1 MSAPAVELTAQA
13 TVVLVGG
20 HESDRGE
27 ALHALAQ
34 DSPLTRARACGQ
46 ELEEAV
52 RAALIT
58 SELPVCV
65 VPMTLGRDPELVAD
79 TARTLAWVA
88 RTTGPPRIAL
98 AEPFGTAEHLIGW
111 LRAAAGRAA
120 VGAAGAA
127 GADPADVA
135 ILVTANPANPFDDA
149 ELFRIA
155 RLVQVQG
162 RAPWVD
168 VAFHGGD
175 PDVQT
180 GVDRCR
186 RLGARRVALVPAGFA
201 PAGGTEVA
209 AAEAAGA
216 VDAGP
221 LLAPSAISG
230 VLAAR
235 IQAAVDRLR
244 AGDDGIA
251 AGLDAEHGHG
261 HTHSHTD
268 GPAARGHTH
277 SHASG
282 H

>member
-1 MSAPAVELTAQA
+1 MENTTQA

-20 HESDRGE
+20 HESDRAE
-27 ALHALAQ
+27 ALRALAQ
-34 DSPLTRARACGQ
+34 DSPLTRACASGQ

-52 RAALIT
+52 REALIG

-65 VPMTLGRDPELVAD
+65 VPMTLGRDPKLVAD
-79 TARTLAWVA
+79 AARTLAWVA
-88 RTTGPPRIAL
+88 RTAGPDPRIAL

-120 VGAAGAA
+120 VAAARA
-127 GADPADVA
+127 TGADPADVA
-135 ILVTANPANPFDDA
+135 VLVAANPSNPFDDA
-149 ELFRIA
+149 GLFRIA

-180 GVDRCR
+180 AVDRCR

-201 PAGGTEVA
+201 PAAEAEVLA
-209 AAEAAGA
+209 AAEVTGA

-235 IQAAVDRLR
+235 IGAALDRLR
-244 AGDDGIA
+244 AGEDGIA
-251 AGLDAEHGHG
+251 AGLDAEHHN
-261 HTHSHTD
+261 HSH
-268 GPAARGHTH
+268 AHSHSHSH

>member
-1 MSAPAVELTAQA
+1 MENTTQA

-20 HESDRGE
+20 HESDRAE
-27 ALHALAQ
+27 ALHALTQ
-34 DSPLTRARACGQ
+34 DSPLTRACASGQ

-52 RAALIT
+52 REALIG

-65 VPMTLGRDPELVAD
+65 VPMTLGRDPKLVAD
-79 TARTLAWVA
+79 AARTLAWVA
-88 RTTGPPRIAL
+88 RTAGPDPRIAL

-120 VGAAGAA
+120 VAAARA
-127 GADPADVA
+127 TDADPADVA
-135 ILVTANPANPFDDA
+135 VLVTANPSNPFDDA

-180 GVDRCR
+180 AVDRCR

-201 PAGGTEVA
+201 PAAEV
-209 AAEAAGA
+209 AGA

-235 IQAAVDRLR
+235 IGAALDRLR
-244 AGDDGIA
+244 AGEDGIA
-251 AGLDAEHGHG
+251 AGLHAEHHN
-261 HTHSHTD
+261 HSH
-268 GPAARGHTH
+268 AHSH

-282 H
+282 R